1 MPSSL
6 SAFRLLPVM
15 SVSDVAELAGVSLV
29 VLHDLLGELLHS
41 M

>member
-29 VLHDLLGELLHS
+29 VLHGLLGELLHS